1 MACAYILGD
10 NPNRSVLIPS
20 YIDPTDRGK
29 STFNFS

>member
-10 NPNRSVLIPS
+10 NPNRSVLMP